1 MKTALPRTVVVL
13 GVVSFFTD
21 FSSEMIYPLL
31 PAFLTG
37 VLGAGAAALGLIEG
51 VAESTA
57 SLLKVY
63 SGRWTDRTRR
73 RKPLILAGYSLAGTV
88 RPLVGLA
95 TSWTL
100 VLGLRF
106 LDRVG
111 KGLRTAPRDALI
123 ADAVPEAQRGRAYGF
138 HRSLDHAGA
147 VVGPL
152 AAAALLA
159 LEGVSLRHVFLLAS
173 LPAAVVVVLIVLGIR
188 ETPAVATASGPP
200 PNLWQ
205 GWRDLG
211 ADFRRLLLAVVVFT
225 LGNSTD
231 AFLLLSLTSAGV
243 QPAWVAVLWSL
254 HHGVKMLATYL
265 GGSLAD
271 RIGYRL
277 PILGGWVLYALVYA
291 GFGAASTAPAQIALF
306 LLYGVYF
313 GLTEPAEKAWV
324 SRLVPPQLRG
334 TAFGWYHGA
343 VGLGA
348 LPASLLFGVLWQQA
362 GAAAAFLTGAGLA
375 ASAALL
381 LLRVR
386 HRLQE

>member
-1 MKTALPRTVVVL
+1 MIRSLPRTVIVL
-13 GVVSFFTD
+13 GLVSFFTD

-37 VLGAGAAALGLIEG
+37 VLGAGAVALGLIEG

-57 SLLKVY
+57 SLLKVL
-63 SGRWTDRTRR
+63 SGSWTDRTQK
-73 RKPLILAGYSLAGTV
+73 RKPFILGGYSLAGAV
-88 RPLVGLA
+88 RPLIGLA

-100 VLGLRF
+100 VLGMRF

-123 ADAVPEAQRGRAYGF
+123 ADSVVEAQRGRAYGF

-152 AAAALLA
+152 AAAGLLA
-159 LEGVSLRHVFLLAS
+159 LEGVSLRHVFLLAAI
-173 LPAAVVVVLIVLGIR
+173 PAAVVVLLIVLGIR
-188 ETPAVATASGPP
+188 DQPTTAQPSPAAR
-200 PNLWQ
+200 NLWR
-205 GWRDLG
+205 GWRELG
-211 ADFRRLLLAVVVFT
+211 GDFRRLLLAVLVFT

-231 AFLLLSLTSAGV
+231 AFLLLSLTSTGV
-243 QPAWVAVLWSL
+243 EPAWVAVLWSL
-254 HHGVKMLATYL
+254 HHVVKMLATYW

-271 RIGYRL
+271 HLGYRL

-291 GFGAASTAPAQIALF
+291 GFGLATTAPVQVVLF
-306 LLYGVYF
+306 LLYGIYF

-324 SRLVPPQLRG
+324 SRLVPQTLRG

-343 VGLGA
+343 VGIGA
-348 LPASLLFGVLWQQA
+348 LPASLLFGFIWQQA
-362 GAAAAFLTGAGLA
+362 GAPAAFFTGAGLA
-375 ASAALL
+375 GCGGLL

-386 HRLQE
+386 TAR